1 MKLRNTLVFTLG
13 LALLLGGTGLNADV
27 SLKGFE
33 TAVKKSTKE
42 FKTAYKKS
50 GKKLKKEEQKKA
62 KLDQGEKSSKYTGN
76 FKELKKAYKSYDKS
90 LKSSKGLSKKQREKL
105 DARIQATE
113 ARLKNSER
121 KKDTRRKIL
130 IGAYYLDLAAK
141 ENNMSNIK
149 KIMDEYLKRNSDRE
163 LFDLEPLSENK
174 KD

>member
-62 KLDQGEKSSKYTGN
+62 KLDQGEKLSKYTGN
-76 FKELKKAYKSYDKS
+76 FKELK
-90 LKSSKGLSKKQREKL
+90 
-105 DARIQATE
+105 I
-113 ARLKNSER
+113 
-121 KKDTRRKIL
+121 
-130 IGAYYLDLAAK
+130 
-141 ENNMSNIK
+141 
-149 KIMDEYLKRNSDRE
+149 
-163 LFDLEPLSENK
+163 
-174 KD
+174 